1 MSAGLFVNFVRQ
13 DNCIFNMRLITL
25 DDFKDTLLKGKQ
37 RGWDFIL
44 SKFTLR
50 HHERTKSAFNSS
62 AAISANWW
70 EIPYVK
76 QRWNKKIT
84 NNANQNYK
92 QYLMKHILK
101 DRSNLKLLSLGS
113 GTCSHELELAQY
125 HQFEAITCVDLSD
138 YRISEAKKK
147 AEQSNLQNISF
158 VCSNIDKFDFKNN
171 HYDIV
176 LFNASLHHFRN
187 VDTLLSEKISPCL
200 TSSGLLIIN
209 EYVGPD
215 RLQFPKWQI
224 QKINEGIQLLP
235 KKFRRRYKSSLYKNS
250 FSGSGLLRMII
261 ADPSECVDSSSI
273 IPSIKTHFEVLLEK
287 PYGGNILMNALKD
300 ISHHFID
307 LDEEKTRALD
317 AIFRFEDTYL
327 EQHPSD
333 FVFGV
338 YRKPNIT

>member
-1 MSAGLFVNFVRQ
+1 
-13 DNCIFNMRLITL
+13 MRLITL

-44 SKFTLR
+44 SKFTFQNNA
-50 HHERTKSAFNSS
+50 RTKSAFNSS
-62 AAISANWW
+62 AVISANWW

-76 QRWNKKIT
+76 KRWNKMMT
-84 NNANQNYK
+84 NDEHQNYK
-92 QYLMKHILK
+92 QYLMETVLK
-101 DRSNLKLLSLGS
+101 DHSNLKLLSLGS

-125 HQFEAITCVDLSD
+125 KQFEAITCVDLSE
-138 YRISEAKKK
+138 YRISQAEKK
-147 AEQSNLQNISF
+147 AAQNNLQNISF
-158 VCSNIDKFDFKNN
+158 VCSNIDNFSFKKE
-171 HYDIV
+171 HYDVV
-176 LFNASLHHFRN
+176 LFNASLHHFRH
-187 VDTLLSEKISPCL
+187 VDTLLSEKIVPCL
-200 TSSGLLIIN
+200 TSSGLLVIN
-209 EYVGPD
+209 EYVGPN
-215 RLQFPKWQI
+215 RLQFPKAQI

-273 IPSIKTHFEVLLEK
+273 MPSINKHFKVIIEK

-307 LDEEKTRALD
+307 LDDEKTKALD
-317 AIFRFEDTYL
+317 AIFEFEDEYL
-327 EQHPSD
+327 KHNPSD

-338 YRKPNIT
+338 YRKPEH